1 MDWEQELNSVKEE
14 LKTKLSQYHNAVF
27 SVCVR
32 EAQHWD
38 QSNKLL
44 IDVID
49 TNDRMKKLQMKV
61 SKDKLQQAFNKLD
74 NDILTKE

>member
-32 EAQHWD
+32 EAQNWD